1 MKVND
6 VPRTSFLWL
15 AAARA
20 TIGILAIP
28 MAPFLYREHF
38 IVLVLMRP
46 TKEVL
51 LAAGFLIRQG
61 NVGLVP
67 VLLAAVPL
75 LLLGVWQ
82 FFYLGR
88 TYSKEIRAGNV
99 PGIGGRVIRPDKVKT
114 LQKILD
120 KKGPRLVFLGRL
132 AVFPSTMVATAAG
145 AGKMPSR
152 DFLVPDGLGGLTSTA
167 ITVGAGYFLG
177 AAYEK
182 ASPLLTV
189 VGVVAL
195 LGAAFLLGRY
205 LRKT

>member
-1 MKVND
+1 
-6 VPRTSFLWL
+6 
-15 AAARA
+15 
-20 TIGILAIP
+20 
-28 MAPFLYREHF
+28 
-38 IVLVLMRP
+38 
-46 TKEVL
+46 
-51 LAAGFLIRQG
+51 
-61 NVGLVP
+61 
-67 VLLAAVPL
+67 
-75 LLLGVWQ
+75 
-82 FFYLGR
+82 
-88 TYSKEIRAGNV
+88 
-99 PGIGGRVIRPDKVKT
+99 VIRPDKVKA

-152 DFLVPDGLGGLTSTA
+152 DFLVPDGLGGLMSAA
-167 ITVGAGYFLG
+167 ITIGAGYFLG

-189 VGVVAL
+189 LGVVVL